1 MSSGKLFTF
10 FKFNNEIC
18 KINTLRVPSSLS
30 CSGIGIPDYTFDKFI
45 HVEAP
50 LSQNIKASAFEE
62 TAFKTIELG
71 NSSIKSSAVEATA
84 IKSSA
89 VEATAIKS
97 SAVGAS
103 AVEATAS
110 AVEATAIEA
119 TAIEATA
126 VEVTAVEATAS
137 TVIKKYKKKKITPTI
152 KKHIWNTYIGYD
164 ILKHKCFCCKKATI
178 QINEFEAGHVLSE
191 ADGGSCEIS
200 NFRPICRN
208 CNLSMGSMHMEDY
221 IKKYGLYI

>member
-18 KINTLRVPSSLS
+18 KINTLRAPSSLS

-45 HVEAP
+45 HVESP
-50 LSQNIKASAFEE
+50 LSKNIKESAFED
-62 TAFKTIELG
+62 IEV
-71 NSSIKSSAVEATA
+71 KSSAVEATE
-84 IKSSA
+84 IK
-89 VEATAIKS
+89 ATAI
-97 SAVGAS
+97 
-103 AVEATAS
+103 
-110 AVEATAIEA
+110 EATAIEA

-126 VEVTAVEATAS
+126 VEATAVEATAA

>member
-1 MSSGKLFTF
+1 MSSNKLFTF
-10 FKFNNEIC
+10 FKFNNEVC
-18 KINTLRVPSSLS
+18 KINTLRPTSSLS

-45 HVEAP
+45 HVETP
-50 LSQNIKASAFEE
+50 LSKQHLIKP
-62 TAFKTIELG
+62 T
-71 NSSIKSSAVEATA
+71 
-84 IKSSA
+84 
-89 VEATAIKS
+89 
-97 SAVGAS
+97 
-103 AVEATAS
+103 
-110 AVEATAIEA
+110 
-119 TAIEATA
+119 IEATA
-126 VEVTAVEATAS
+126 VEATAVKATAVEATAVEATIS
-137 TVIKKYKKKKITPTI
+137 KKYKKKKITPTI

-191 ADGGSCEIS
+191 ANGGTCEIS

>member
-18 KINTLRVPSSLS
+18 KINTLRAPPSLS

-45 HVEAP
+45 HVESP
-50 LSQNIKASAFEE
+50 LSQNIKESVFEEPKVKSSVADKATTVGASA
-62 TAFKTIELG
+62 IEA
-71 NSSIKSSAVEATA
+71 SAIEATA
-84 IKSSA
+84 I
-89 VEATAIKS
+89 E
-97 SAVGAS
+97 AS
-103 AVEATAS
+103 AI
-110 AVEATAIEA
+110 EATAIEA

-126 VEVTAVEATAS
+126 IEATS
-137 TVIKKYKKKKITPTI
+137 IKKYKKKKITPTI

-164 ILKHKCFCCKKATI
+164 LLKHKCFCCKKATI

>member
-1 MSSGKLFTF
+1 MSSSKLFTF

-18 KINTLRVPSSLS
+18 KINTLRAPSSLS

-45 HVEAP
+45 HVESP

-62 TAFKTIELG
+62 TAV
-71 NSSIKSSAVEATA
+71 KSGA
-84 IKSSA
+84 IDA
-89 VEATAIKS
+89 
-97 SAVGAS
+97 AS
-103 AVEATAS
+103 LESTG
-110 AVEATAIEA
+110 
-119 TAIEATA
+119 IEATA
-126 VEVTAVEATAS
+126 VEATAVKATAVEATAVEA
-137 TVIKKYKKKKITPTI
+137 TAVEATAVEAATNIKKYKKKKITPTI

>member
-1 MSSGKLFTF
+1 MSSNKLFTF

-18 KINTLRVPSSLS
+18 KINTLRPSSSLS

-45 HVEAP
+45 HVESP
-50 LSQNIKASAFEE
+50 LSQNVIESKSNTIKA
-62 TAFKTIELG
+62 T
-71 NSSIKSSAVEATA
+71 AVEST
-84 IKSSA
+84 
-89 VEATAIKS
+89 
-97 SAVGAS
+97 
-103 AVEATAS
+103 

-119 TAIEATA
+119 TAIEATK
-126 VEVTAVEATAS
+126 VEAIEATKVEAT
-137 TVIKKYKKKKITPTI
+137 ILKKYKKKKITPTI

-191 ADGGSCEIS
+191 ADGGTCEIS

-208 CNLSMGSMHMEDY
+208 CNLSMGSMHMEEY
-221 IKKYGLYI
+221 VKKYGLYI

>member
-1 MSSGKLFTF
+1 MSSSKLFTF

-18 KINTLRVPSSLS
+18 KINTLRAPSSLS
-30 CSGIGIPDYTFDKFI
+30 CSEIGIPDYTFDKFI
-45 HVEAP
+45 HVESP
-50 LSQNIKASAFEE
+50 LAQNIKASAFEE
-62 TAFKTIELG
+62 PEV
-71 NSSIKSSAVEATA
+71 KSNAAVKAT
-84 IKSSA
+84 
-89 VEATAIKS
+89 
-97 SAVGAS
+97 AVGAS
-103 AVEATAS
+103 A
-110 AVEATAIEA
+110 IEV

-126 VEVTAVEATAS
+126 VEATTVAAATATAVAATD
-137 TVIKKYKKKKITPTI
+137 IKKYKKKKITPTI

-191 ADGGSCEIS
+191 ANGGSCEIS

>member
-18 KINTLRVPSSLS
+18 KINTLRAPSSLS

-45 HVEAP
+45 HVESP
-50 LSQNIKASAFEE
+50 LSQNIKASVFEDPE
-62 TAFKTIELG
+62 V
-71 NSSIKSSAVEATA
+71 KSSAAV
-84 IKSSA
+84 KSA
-89 VEATAIKS
+89 VC
-97 SAVGAS
+97 AS
-103 AVEATAS
+103 D
-110 AVEATAIEA
+110 VEATAIEA

-126 VEVTAVEATAS
+126 IEATAA

>member
-10 FKFNNEIC
+10 FKFNSEIC
-18 KINTLRVPSSLS
+18 KINTLRAPPSLS

-45 HVEAP
+45 HVESP
-50 LSQNIKASAFEE
+50 LSQNIKASVFEDPE
-62 TAFKTIELG
+62 V
-71 NSSIKSSAVEATA
+71 KSSAAIKSAIGASDVEATSIEATA
-84 IKSSA
+84 I
-89 VEATAIKS
+89 
-97 SAVGAS
+97 
-103 AVEATAS
+103 
-110 AVEATAIEA
+110 EATAIEA

-126 VEVTAVEATAS
+126 VEATAVEATAATS
-137 TVIKKYKKKKITPTI
+137 IKKYKKKKITPTI